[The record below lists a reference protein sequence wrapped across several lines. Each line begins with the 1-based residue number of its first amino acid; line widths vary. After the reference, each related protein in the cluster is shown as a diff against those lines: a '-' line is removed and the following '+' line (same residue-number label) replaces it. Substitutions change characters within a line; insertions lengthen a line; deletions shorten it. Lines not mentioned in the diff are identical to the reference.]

1 MGKIHWNIDILKFQ
15 NYFWR
20 YVWVFHLLT
29 TGGKYEKYVV
39 MSDCNY
45 RFFLTGLWS
54 CTEILNNSIIVE
66 SGSVLNYEVVL
77 VWSSTPAGGQSGPI
91 VFPCVPGSRLSSS
104 GVKKTTNS
112 GDPDGCV
119 QHELLPSNLFILR
132 GRAWYYNV
140 LNELPGWSLLSLYD
154 DFIQKQTLYVQL
166 LCFHI
171 FEQINPLLYW

>member
-1 MGKIHWNIDILKFQ
+1 M
-15 NYFWR
+15 
-20 YVWVFHLLT
+20 YVLFHIKKQLGQYQPTALHLFSNHT
-29 TGGKYEKYVV
+29 SAFYHYP
-39 MSDCNY
+39 
-45 RFFLTGLWS
+45 
-54 CTEILNNSIIVE
+54 
-66 SGSVLNYEVVL
+66 YEVVL

-154 DFIQKQTLYVQL
+154 DFIQKQTLCMYVQL